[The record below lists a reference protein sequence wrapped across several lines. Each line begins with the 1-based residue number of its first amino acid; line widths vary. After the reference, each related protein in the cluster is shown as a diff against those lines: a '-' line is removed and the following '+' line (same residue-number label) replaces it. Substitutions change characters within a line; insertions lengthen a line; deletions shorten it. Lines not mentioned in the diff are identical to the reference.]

1 VVFVRLARPSLHC
14 PSEACLSVIDADA
27 ARSVGPDARS
37 HAEQGAAPSA
47 VRLTGAVCLIARYPV
62 LAGVDLEVAP
72 GEIVLVSGPNGAG
85 KTSLLRLLAG
95 LVPLAA
101 GTAEV
106 LGHDLADGSQRRA
119 LRRHLA
125 YLGHETGCY
134 DDLSVR
140 DNLRF
145 AARAVGRAD
154 AATAADAMVD
164 TVGLARQAKV
174 AHRRLSAGQRRRLA
188 LGVALVRDARLLL
201 LDEPHAGLDAD
212 GRDVLEALMRQAA
225 AEGRTVVFSSHELD
239 RARAL
244 AHREVRM
251 RAGETRTDP
260 TLAPSPV
267 RAVP

>member
-1 VVFVRLARPSLHC
+1 
-14 PSEACLSVIDADA
+14 VIDADA
-27 ARSVGPDARS
+27 ARSVGP
-37 HAEQGAAPSA
+37 AAPSPPQPVAAARA
-47 VRLTGAVCLIARYPV
+47 VRLERAVCLVARYPV
-62 LAGVDLEVAP
+62 LAGVDLEVAE

-101 GTAEV
+101 GTGEV
-106 LGHDLADGSQRRA
+106 LGHDLADGVERRA
-119 LRRHLA
+119 VRRHLA
-125 YLGHETGCY
+125 YVGHETGCY

-145 AARAVGRAD
+145 AARSVGRVD
-154 AATAADAMVD
+154 ARAAADEALAE
-164 TVGLARQAKV
+164 VGLARQAKV
-174 AHRRLSAGQRRRLA
+174 AHRRLSAGQKRRLA
-188 LGVALVRDARLLL
+188 LGAALVRDARLLL

-212 GRDVLEALMRQAA
+212 GRDLLEALVRRAA

-251 RAGETRTDP
+251 RAGEAHRD
-260 TLAPSPV
+260 APVPPV
-267 RAVP
+267 PIRAVP